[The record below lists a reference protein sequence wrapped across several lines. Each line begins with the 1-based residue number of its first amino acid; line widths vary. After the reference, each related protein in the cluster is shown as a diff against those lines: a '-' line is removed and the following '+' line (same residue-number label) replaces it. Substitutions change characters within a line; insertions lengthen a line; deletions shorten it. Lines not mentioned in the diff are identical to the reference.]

1 MWKFIVKR
9 LIMLIPVL
17 IGVTL
22 LVFLILQLA
31 PGDPA
36 KVILGEQAT
45 PEQIQELRESLG
57 LNDPVLVQYANYIIK
72 LVQGDMGESYK
83 TRGPVSEEVF
93 NRFPNTIKLTA
104 CAMLLAV
111 VVAVPLGVVAAVK
124 QNTLFD
130 SISMVIALIGVSM
143 PIFWLGLLLI
153 LLFSLKLG
161 WFPSSGSEGWKSIVL
176 PAVALGFNHMASIAR
191 TTRSSML
198 ETIRQD
204 YIRTVRA
211 KGVAY
216 GVVIRK
222 HALKNA
228 LIPTITVIGLQIG
241 YMLGGSVLTETVFAW
256 PGVGRL
262 MVDSIKEKNFPMVQ
276 GGVLFIA
283 IVFSFVNLAVDLLY
297 AYVDPRIKSQYKQ
310 NKKSKAKAKEA

>member
-83 TRGPVSEEVF
+83 TRGPVSDEVF

-161 WFPSSGSEGWKSIVL
+161 LFPSSGSEGIEEHR
-176 PAVALGFNHMASIAR
+176 AAR
-191 TTRSSML
+191 RGS
-198 ETIRQD
+198 
-204 YIRTVRA
+204 
-211 KGVAY
+211 
-216 GVVIRK
+216 
-222 HALKNA
+222 
-228 LIPTITVIGLQIG
+228 GLQPHGIYRQNNPFLHAG
-241 YMLGGSVLTETVFAW
+241 DHSSGLHPYGARQ
-256 PGVGRL
+256 GRGL
-262 MVDSIKEKNFPMVQ
+262 WRCYP
-276 GGVLFIA
+276 
-283 IVFSFVNLAVDLLY
+283 
-297 AYVDPRIKSQYKQ
+297 
-310 NKKSKAKAKEA
+310 

>member
-45 PEQIQELRESLG
+45 PEQIQELRDSLG

-83 TRGPVSEEVF
+83 TRGPVADEVF

-161 WFPSSGSEGWKSIVL
+161 WFPSSGSEGIKSIVL

-262 MVDSIKEKNFPMVQ
+262 MVDSINGRDIPMVM
-276 GGVLFIA
+276 GCIILVCA
-283 IVFSFVNLAVDLLY
+283 TFSVVNLIVDILY
-297 AYVDPRIKSQYKQ
+297 GMVDPRIKSQYKSGG
-310 NKKSKAKAKEA
+310 KSK

>member
-45 PEQIQELRESLG
+45 PEQIEELRESLG

-83 TRGPVSEEVF
+83 TRGPVSDEVF

-111 VVAVPLGVVAAVK
+111 VAAVK

-130 SISMVIALIGVSM
+130 SISMVIALVGVSM

-153 LLFSLKLG
+153 LLFSLRLG

-262 MVDSIKEKNFPMVQ
+262 MVDSINGRDIPMVM
-276 GGVLFIA
+276 GCIILVCA
-283 IVFSFVNLAVDLLY
+283 TFSVVNLIVDILY
-297 AYVDPRIKSQYKQ
+297 GMVDPRIKSQYKSGG
-310 NKKSKAKAKEA
+310 KSK

>member
-83 TRGPVSEEVF
+83 TRGPVSDEVF

-130 SISMVIALIGVSM
+130 SISMVIALIAVAISSIVM
-143 PIFWLGLLLI
+143 LLP
-153 LLFSLKLG
+153 LFSCTT
-161 WFPSSGSEGWKSIVL
+161 PVPVNSVSSSGTFIRSAARAQIRFRSVMQAFSTAFPVIYVVL
-176 PAVALGFNHMASIAR
+176 DA
-191 TTRSSML
+191 
-198 ETIRQD
+198 
-204 YIRTVRA
+204 
-211 KGVAY
+211 
-216 GVVIRK
+216 
-222 HALKNA
+222 
-228 LIPTITVIGLQIG
+228 
-241 YMLGGSVLTETVFAW
+241 
-256 PGVGRL
+256 
-262 MVDSIKEKNFPMVQ
+262 
-276 GGVLFIA
+276 
-283 IVFSFVNLAVDLLY
+283 
-297 AYVDPRIKSQYKQ
+297 
-310 NKKSKAKAKEA
+310 

>member
-45 PEQIQELRESLG
+45 PEQIQELRDSLG

-153 LLFSLKLG
+153 LLFSLKLDVASL
-161 WFPSSGSEGWKSIVL
+161 PPVVRVL
-176 PAVALGFNHMASIAR
+176 RASCCPPWLWAS
-191 TTRSSML
+191 TTWHLSPKQPVPPCV

-211 KGVAY
+211 KW
-216 GVVIRK
+216 R
-222 HALKNA
+222 
-228 LIPTITVIGLQIG
+228 
-241 YMLGGSVLTETVFAW
+241 
-256 PGVGRL
+256 GR
-262 MVDSIKEKNFPMVQ
+262 
-276 GGVLFIA
+276 
-283 IVFSFVNLAVDLLY
+283 
-297 AYVDPRIKSQYKQ
+297 
-310 NKKSKAKAKEA
+310 